1 MSTPKK
7 GSQRGLGRGFESLIP
22 IDLLDDSFD
31 TTKQIDKQVSELR
44 SLKMSEV
51 TADADQP
58 RRRFDQDALNELA
71 ESVKEHGVLQPIIV
85 TKVGGGYQ
93 IVAGERRFRASQ
105 IAGLITIPALVR
117 TMNNQNKLEV
127 SLIENLQ
134 RRDLNSIETA
144 TAYQKLRDQF
154 NLSNEAIGHRVN
166 KSQSAVQNT
175 MRLLK
180 LPKNVREA
188 IAEGILT
195 EGQARPLVAWDEAFI
210 NAVVPR
216 IIAEDWSARKVE
228 QYVVNAKNARDQPEK
243 ATVTQNESQHESKI
257 VALRGRLK
265 TDVNI
270 RVNNRGAGTIVIKFS
285 DDKDLDRL
293 QKLLGE

>member
-1 MSTPKK
+1 MKK
-7 GSQRGLGRGFESLIP
+7 GLGRGFESLIP
-22 IDLLDDSFD
+22 TDLLDDSFD
-31 TTKQIDKQVSELR
+31 TTKHIEEKVSELKNL
-44 SLKMSEV
+44 SIEDV
-51 TADADQP
+51 TADPDQP
-58 RRRFDQDALNELA
+58 RRSFDQDALNELA

-85 TKVGGGYQ
+85 VKSQINGKSGYQ

-105 IAGLITIPALVR
+105 IAGLETIPALVR
-117 TMNNQNKLEV
+117 TLTNQNKLEL

-154 NLSNEAIGHRVN
+154 NLTNEAIGKRVN

-188 IAEGILT
+188 IAEGKLT
-195 EGQARPLVAWDEAFI
+195 EGQARPLVSWDEDFI
-210 NAVVPR
+210 NEVVPR
-216 IIAEDWSARKVE
+216 IIAEEWSARKVE
-228 QYVVNAKNARDQPEK
+228 QYVVNARNGKDQPK
-243 ATVTQNESQHESKI
+243 VQTVKENESRHESKI
-257 VALRGRLK
+257 VTLRTRLK

-270 RVNNRGAGTIVIKFS
+270 RVNNKGAGTIVIKFT
-285 DDKDLDRL
+285 DENDLDRL